1 MEIKIKLQVWT
12 ELEISKEVIERLI
25 NENLNKKLDQYLNKF
40 DKDWAVWLLD
50 INVDKN
56 KKWLFNGKV
65 QANLDGESYR
75 AEREDYK
82 KLDDLINHLFEHL
95 KLQLSD

>member
-1 MEIKIKLQVWT
+1 MEIKIILQVWT
-12 ELEISKEVIERLI
+12 DLEISKETIEKLI

-40 DKDWAVWLLD
+40 DKEWAEWILD
-50 INVDKN
+50 INIDKN